1 MEIFRLI
8 KSCIFFGRHIFCI
21 SLAEAIEFGMR
32 TLVQSICVVFV
43 AQCNRL
49 ELLVFLRVNGGK
61 NAMN

>member
-8 KSCIFFGRHIFCI
+8 KSCIFLRRHIFCI

-32 TLVQSICVVFV
+32 SCRASVWCSLRSD
-43 AQCNRL
+43 NRL
-49 ELLVFLRVNGGK
+49 ELLVFLRVNGGE